1 MIGKLFVYENI
12 IVSDDRFT
20 VSFVYRVET
29 NDNSY
34 TLTEEIRMPI
44 ALPDNPTIDR
54 HLRALHIALGIS
66 YYKTF
71 LPPKIDHAYS
81 MEANEATFWNDVFKN
96 GLGEFLYKNN
106 LSAKDIAQF
115 SAQRGNIEPEA
126 VDSVAWQPRVLL
138 GIGGGKDSIVAGEL
152 LKELALPVT
161 GFVLATGQNRGQAQ
175 AVADVMRVELLGIER
190 KLDPQI
196 LELNKVEGAFN
207 GHIPISLI
215 FALSGC
221 LLATARGDKYV
232 VVANEASASI
242 PHVEHEGMEV
252 NHQWSK
258 SLEFERGFQEFVHR
272 YLSEHL
278 VYFSAVRQL
287 TSIAVAKIFAH
298 YPAYLPVFTSDN
310 THFKIAGNQEGHP
323 RWGLMSAKSLS
334 SYILL
339 APWIDKTS
347 LDEAFGRN
355 FLDVPELEELF
366 YNLLG
371 KGSETILDCVGTP
384 HELRLS
390 LSIAATKDSF
400 NDSVLMQKA
409 REKSLILNDTE
420 AMLAGALRLSD
431 EHAIP
436 ETIQGHLQAKMEEKL
451 R

>member
-1 MIGKLFVYENI
+1 MKGTLFVYENI
-12 IVSDDRFT
+12 LVSEDRFS
-20 VSFVYRVET
+20 VSFVYRVDTNET
-29 NDNSY
+29 SF
-34 TLTEEIRMPI
+34 TLSEEIRMPI

-81 MEANEATFWNDVFKN
+81 MEAAEAAFWNDVFKN

-106 LSAKDIAQF
+106 RSAKDIAQF
-115 SAQRGNIEPEA
+115 SAQHGSIEPDA
-126 VDSVAWQPRVLL
+126 VDSVTWQSRVLL

-152 LKELALPVT
+152 LKELALPVS
-161 GFVLATGQNRGQAQ
+161 GFVLATGTNRGQAQ
-175 AVADVMRVELLGIER
+175 AVADVMRVELLVIER

-196 LELNKVEGAFN
+196 LEMNKLDGALN

-221 LLATARGDKYV
+221 LLAAARGDKYV
-232 VVANEASASI
+232 VVANESSASI

-258 SLEFERGFQEFVHR
+258 SLEFETSFQQFVTR

-278 VYFSAVRQL
+278 VYFSAVRPL
-287 TSIAVAKIFAH
+287 TSIAVAKMFAH
-298 YPAYLPVFTSDN
+298 FPAYLPVFTSDN
-310 THFKIAGNQEGHP
+310 AHFKINGEAAAHP

-339 APWIDKTS
+339 APWVEKAT

-355 FLDVPELEELF
+355 FLDVPELENLF

-371 KGSETILDCVGTP
+371 KGDETILDCVGTP

-390 LSIAATKDSF
+390 LSLIAAKEMH

-409 REKSLILNDTE
+409 REKGLILNDTE

-431 EHAIP
+431 EHAMP
-436 ETIQGHLQAKMEEKL
+436 ETLQNHLLGKMEEKL